1 MINVK
6 KSQKNKT
13 LHLKNL
19 KTLKTPHTNQIPTNP
34 FHTRLRANTK
44 SLQRQKNKKL
54 NHNKSPKP
62 YATLNPPN
70 VVCECSLQEVL
81 KCCGGVGKCCGCK
94 SYATTPYNPP
104 KS

>member
-6 KSQKNKT
+6 KSQKNKM

-34 FHTRLRANTK
+34 PHTRLRANTK
-44 SLQRQKNKKL
+44 SLQHQKYKKL

-70 VVCECSLQEVL
+70 V
-81 KCCGGVGKCCGCK
+81 
-94 SYATTPYNPP
+94 A
-104 KS
+104 

>member
-19 KTLKTPHTNQIPTNP
+19 KTLKTPHPKPNP
-34 FHTRLRANTK
+34 YKFPHPHTRLRASTK
-44 SLQRQKNKKL
+44 LLQHQKYKKL
-54 NHNKSPKP
+54 KAQQIAKP

-70 VVCECSLQEVL
+70 V
-81 KCCGGVGKCCGCK
+81 
-94 SYATTPYNPP
+94 
-104 KS
+104 